1 LCGAAACCSV
11 LQCVAVC
18 VRRGACCWVLRRVV
32 GCCGVLQC
40 VAVCLSVLQSV
51 LQSEF
56 VAVCVCDAEW
66 FRVTLDEVHVVGCC
80 SM

>member
-1 LCGAAACCSV
+1 
-11 LQCVAVC
+11 
-18 VRRGACCWVLRRVV
+18 
-32 GCCGVLQC
+32 VLQC

-56 VAVCVCDAEW
+56 AAVCVCDAEW
-66 FRVTLDEVHVVGCC
+66 VRVTLDEVHVVGCC